1 MSADPTPYIAAAW
14 LLSFLTLGG
23 LTLHAIGGA
32 RRAK

>member
-1 MSADPTPYIAAAW
+1 MNADPTPYIAAAW

-23 LTLHAIGGA
+23 LTLHAVTDA